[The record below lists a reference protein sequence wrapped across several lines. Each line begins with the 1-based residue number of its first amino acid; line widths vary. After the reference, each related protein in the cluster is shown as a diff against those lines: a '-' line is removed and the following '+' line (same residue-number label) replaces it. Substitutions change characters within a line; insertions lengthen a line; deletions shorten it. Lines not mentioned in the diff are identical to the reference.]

1 MALLFTGFSFSI
13 YISQNGHSLWWCS
26 VCENTSSVPH
36 SKYSSF
42 LFCTGIPLSFFRNRN
57 GMIYYSFCSHF
68 SFRSLSFQLKIQKL
82 LQKPPFLR
90 LPLLAIAKR
99 YTKANTVVVRSSL
112 LCISR
117 ITRIDSIFPHQMQ
130 QCWTIGPDW
139 WLYIFYPYSDLLS
152 AFCIALHTDHH
163 TGSANIPSQSA
174 F

>member
-1 MALLFTGFSFSI
+1 MATVFGDAS
-13 YISQNGHSLWWCS
+13 SLK
-26 VCENTSSVPH
+26 T
-36 SKYSSF
+36 
-42 LFCTGIPLSFFRNRN
+42 
-57 GMIYYSFCSHF
+57 
-68 SFRSLSFQLKIQKL
+68 L
-82 LQKPPFLR
+82 LQCPIANIAFFFFAREFHCLFFATAMEWFIIPFVATFLSVRFLSSLKSRNYCKKPPFLR

-99 YTKANTVVVRSSL
+99 YTKAKTVQLRSSL

-163 TGSANIPSQSA
+163 TGSADIPSQSA